1 MVEEV
6 KERSFSEIQ
15 AGDGRVIP
23 ENLYVLKRANVPY
36 NQYWS
41 EEKRKYGPLLEAT
54 YYTEK
59 PQEIKETDEI
69 VDYKVEIG
77 LKK

>member
-1 MVEEV
+1 MTEEV
-6 KERSFSEIQ
+6 RQRTFSEMQ
-15 AGDGRVIP
+15 AGDGHKVP

-41 EEKRKYGPLLEAT
+41 EEKRKYGPLIEAT

-59 PQEIKETDEI
+59 PQEIKKTDEI
-69 VDYKVEIG
+69 VDYRKEVNIR
-77 LKK
+77 